1 MKITQFGALS
11 SILGDKKKWQLPMFF
26 LIAFFFAWSSS
37 RSQGQL
43 TTSPLYEKAAKSLR
57 SAPIKEYEFDKA
69 SVRDVLRFLADDA
82 GIDFV
87 AMPEEGNDGA
97 KLITFSLRKSPFSAL
112 ETIAKMNGVTLVYE
126 DEIWHMRPLSDKS
139 LIARTYKIR
148 FNTGEINNSSGN
160 SISGV
165 TSNSNRTS
173 FNGSST
179 GYSGSSYSSG
189 KDLTSSGIS

>member
-1 MKITQFGALS
+1 MKITQFDALS

-87 AMPEEGNDGA
+87 AMPEEGNDAA

-126 DEIWHMRPLSDKS
+126 DEIWYMRPLSDKS

-165 TSNSNRTS
+165 TSIVTELHSMAPQLVIM
-173 FNGSST
+173 
-179 GYSGSSYSSG
+179 
-189 KDLTSSGIS
+189 DQLL

>member
-1 MKITQFGALS
+1 MKITHFRVLS
-11 SILGDKKKWQLPMFF
+11 SIISEARLPLPIIF
-26 LIAFFFAWSSS
+26 LILILANTSPLKGQS
-37 RSQGQL
+37 RL
-43 TTSPLYEKAAKSLR
+43 ATSPLYEKAAQPLR

-97 KLITFSLRKSPFSAL
+97 KLITFSLKKSPFSAL

-148 FNTGEINNSSGN
+148 FNTGEINNSSGS
-160 SISGV
+160 SISNGQS
-165 TSNSNRTS
+165 TNFGSSY
-173 FNGSST
+173 NGSTT
-179 GYSGSSYSSG
+179 GYSSGSSYSNRNNN
-189 KDLTSSGIS
+189 